1 MGMVTEGEI
10 LRQAKKSQGE
20 TNERLD
26 KILKAV
32 EAQNELL
39 RKVLAVRV

>member
-1 MGMVTEGEI
+1 MGTESAI
-10 LRQAKKSQGE
+10 LNQAKKGQGE

-26 KILKAV
+26 RIASAI

-39 RKVLAVRV
+39 RQLLPASS